1 MSDLTT
7 IESPRVLDLVDVKA
21 KSDAIARALRRAARQ
36 SRQPA
41 PLIVGGGGVRARRGD
56 RIFRLGLIV
65 SFVVMVAL
73 PALAATVY
81 WGLIASKQYESE
93 AKFTLRSGE
102 ASPLDALGG
111 FAGLPVSRQAQDTQ
125 VLANYIR
132 SPAMIEAIEK
142 QVDLK
147 AIYGRPAVDHFS
159 RLKADAT
166 VEDVEKYWRKRVD
179 VDVKAASSIVTLDV
193 RAFTPQDAEFLTRT
207 IVSLSEKLVN
217 DITNRPRIDAVNF
230 ARAEMKRSESE
241 LLAAT
246 ASMRDARNALGVLDA
261 GAAAEAINK
270 TITILRV
277 QLADAESDLA
287 VQGPDAAQSPQ
298 SRVLKAKIT
307 ALKQQI
313 ADYSAQ
319 IAGNGPQQGANM
331 ADRASRLSSD
341 QIRLDV
347 ARQQYVQAT
356 AAYQSAR
363 TNLETQQ
370 TYLAAFLRPVVA
382 QESTYPRRWLQWLII
397 VGPCLLVWSLVAAIA
412 FQARDN
418 MAK

>member
-7 IESPRVLDLVDVKA
+7 IETPWSLNPVEVRA
-21 KSDAIARALRRAARQ
+21 KSDAISRALRRAARQ

-41 PLIVGGGGVRARRGD
+41 PLIVGGGGVRARKGD
-56 RIFRLGLIV
+56 RAFRLGLIV
-65 SFVVMVAL
+65 SFVVVVAL

-81 WGLIASKQYESE
+81 WGFIASKQYESE

-102 ASPLDALGG
+102 ASPLDSLGG
-111 FAGLPVSRQAQDTQ
+111 FAGLPMSRQAQDTQ
-125 VLANYIR
+125 ILANYIR
-132 SPAMIEAIEK
+132 SPAMIEAIGK
-142 QVDLK
+142 QLDLK
-147 AIYGRPAVDHFS
+147 KIYDRSDIDYFS
-159 RLKADAT
+159 RLKTGAT
-166 VEDVEKYWRKRVD
+166 IEDLEKYWRKRVD
-179 VDVKAASSIVTLDV
+179 VKVKAASSIVTLDV
-193 RAFTPQDAEFLTRT
+193 RAFTPQDAELLTKM
-207 IVSLSEKLVN
+207 IVQLSENLVN
-217 DITNRPRIDAVNF
+217 DITNRPRHDALKF
-230 ARAEMKRSESE
+230 AEAELKRSEAG

-246 ASMRDARNALGVLDA
+246 ASMRDVRNALGVIDA

-270 TITILRV
+270 TLTILRV
-277 QLADAESDLA
+277 QLADAEVDRTL
-287 VQGPDAAQSPQ
+287 QGPDAAQSPQ
-298 SRVLKAKIT
+298 SRVLTAKIA

-313 ADYSAQ
+313 ADYSAE

-356 AAYQSAR
+356 AAYQRAR

-370 TYLAAFLRPVVA
+370 TYLAAFLQPIAA
-382 QESTYPRRWLQWLII
+382 QEATYPRRWLEWLII
-397 VGPCLLVWSLVAAIA
+397 VGPCLLGWSLLAAIA

>member
-1 MSDLTT
+1 MTT
-7 IESPRVLDLVDVKA
+7 IETPRVLDLVDVRA
-21 KSDAIARALRRAARQ
+21 KSDAISRALRRAARQ

-56 RIFRLGLIV
+56 RVFRLGLIV

-111 FAGLPVSRQAQDTQ
+111 FAGLPTSRQAQDTQ
-125 VLANYIR
+125 ILANYIR

-142 QVDLK
+142 SLDLRAIFQRPGVD
-147 AIYGRPAVDHFS
+147 YFS
-159 RLKADAT
+159 RLKTDAKI
-166 VEDVEKYWRKRVD
+166 EEVEKYWRKRVD

-193 RAFTPQDAEFLTRT
+193 RAFTPQDAELLTKT
-207 IVSLSEKLVN
+207 IVKLSEKLVN
-217 DITNRPRIDAVNF
+217 DITNRPRIDALNF
-230 ARAEMKRSESE
+230 AQAEMKRSESE
-241 LLAAT
+241 LLGAT

-270 TITILRV
+270 TLTILRV

-287 VQGPDAAQSPQ
+287 VQGPDAAESPQ
-298 SRVLKAKIT
+298 SRVLQSKIA

-313 ADYSAQ
+313 AGYSAQ

-356 AAYQSAR
+356 VAYQSAR

-370 TYLAAFLRPVVA
+370 TYLAAFLQPVAA
-382 QESTYPRRWLQWLII
+382 QESTYPRRWLEWLII
-397 VGPCLLVWSLVAAIA
+397 VGPCVLAWSLLAALA

>member
-1 MSDLTT
+1 M
-7 IESPRVLDLVDVKA
+7 IETPQPLDPTEVRARSEAV
-21 KSDAIARALRRAARQ
+21 SRALRRAARQ

-56 RIFRLGLIV
+56 RAFRLGLIV
-65 SFVVMVAL
+65 SFVLMVVL

-81 WGLIASKQYESE
+81 WGLIASKQYQSE

-111 FAGLPVSRQAQDTQ
+111 FAGLPTSRQAQDTQ
-125 VLANYIR
+125 ILANYIR
-132 SPAMIEAIEK
+132 SPAMIEALGK

-147 AIYGRPAVDHFS
+147 AIYARSGVDYFS

-166 VEDVEKYWRKRVD
+166 IEDLEKYWRKRVD
-179 VDVKAASSIVTLDV
+179 VKVKAASSIVTLDV
-193 RAFTPQDAEFLTRT
+193 RAFTPQDAELLTKK
-207 IVSLSEKLVN
+207 IVDLSEKLVN
-217 DITNRPRIDAVNF
+217 DLTNRPRIDALNF
-230 ARAEMKRSESE
+230 AHAELKRSEAE
-241 LLAAT
+241 LLGAT

-270 TITILRV
+270 TLTILRV

-287 VQGPDAAQSPQ
+287 VQGPDAAESPQ
-298 SRVLKAKIT
+298 SRVLQSKIA

-313 ADYSAQ
+313 AGYSAQ

-356 AAYQSAR
+356 VAYQSAR

-370 TYLAAFLRPVVA
+370 TYLAAFLQPVAA
-382 QESTYPRRWLQWLII
+382 QESTYPRRWLEWLII
-397 VGPCLLVWSLVAAIA
+397 VGPCVLAWSLLAALA

>member
-1 MSDLTT
+1 
-7 IESPRVLDLVDVKA
+7 
-21 KSDAIARALRRAARQ
+21 
-36 SRQPA
+36 
-41 PLIVGGGGVRARRGD
+41 
-56 RIFRLGLIV
+56 
-65 SFVVMVAL
+65 MVAL

-111 FAGLPVSRQAQDTQ
+111 FAGLPTSRQAQDTQ
-125 VLANYIR
+125 ILANYIR

-142 QVDLK
+142 SLDLRAIFQRPGVD
-147 AIYGRPAVDHFS
+147 YFS
-159 RLKADAT
+159 RLKTDAKI
-166 VEDVEKYWRKRVD
+166 EEVEKYWRKRVD

-193 RAFTPQDAEFLTRT
+193 RAFTPQDAELLTKT
-207 IVSLSEKLVN
+207 IVKLSEKLVN
-217 DITNRPRIDAVNF
+217 DITNRPRIDALNF
-230 ARAEMKRSESE
+230 AQAEMKRSESE
-241 LLAAT
+241 LLGAT

-270 TITILRV
+270 TLTILRV

-287 VQGPDAAQSPQ
+287 VQGPDAAESPQ
-298 SRVLKAKIT
+298 SRVLQSKIA

-313 ADYSAQ
+313 AGYSAQ

-356 AAYQSAR
+356 VAYQSAR

-370 TYLAAFLRPVVA
+370 TYLAAFLQPVAA
-382 QESTYPRRWLQWLII
+382 QESTYPRRWLEWLII
-397 VGPCLLVWSLVAAIA
+397 VGPCVLAWSLLAALA

>member
-1 MSDLTT
+1 M
-7 IESPRVLDLVDVKA
+7 IETLRPLDPTEVRARSEAV
-21 KSDAIARALRRAARQ
+21 SRALRRAARQ

-56 RIFRLGLIV
+56 RAFRLGLIV
-65 SFVVMVAL
+65 SFVLMVVL

-81 WGLIASKQYESE
+81 WGLIASKQYQSE

-111 FAGLPVSRQAQDTQ
+111 FGGLPVSRQAQDTQ
-125 VLANYIR
+125 ILANYIR
-132 SPAMIEAIEK
+132 SPAMIEALGK

-147 AIYGRPAVDHFS
+147 AIYARPWVDYFS
-159 RLKADAT
+159 RLKAGAT
-166 VEDVEKYWRKRVD
+166 IEDLEKYWRKRVD
-179 VDVKAASSIVTLDV
+179 VKVKAASNIVTLDV
-193 RAFTPQDAEFLTRT
+193 RAFTPRDAELLTKK
-207 IVSLSEKLVN
+207 IVDLSEKLVN
-217 DITNRPRIDAVNF
+217 DLTNRPRIDALNF
-230 ARAEMKRSESE
+230 AQAELKRSEAE
-241 LLAAT
+241 LLGAT
-246 ASMRDARNALGVLDA
+246 ASMRDARNTLGVLDA

-270 TITILRV
+270 TLTILRV

-287 VQGPDAAQSPQ
+287 VQGPDAAESPQ
-298 SRVLKAKIT
+298 SRVLQSKIA

-313 ADYSAQ
+313 AGYSAQ

-331 ADRASRLSSD
+331 ADRASRISSD

-356 AAYQSAR
+356 VAYQSAR

-370 TYLAAFLRPVVA
+370 TYLAAFLQPVAA
-382 QESTYPRRWLQWLII
+382 QESTYPRRWLEWLII
-397 VGPCLLVWSLVAAIA
+397 VGPCVLAWSLLAALA